1 MTSFYAM
8 STRLTKRT
16 KGHVASYQEEA
27 GVEGVNYKSA
37 SNNDEVIGSIKFV
50 WAHQGTSSSAE
61 KYEAQLL
68 ERPSDEDGCVWIKWT
83 GTGEEECIPETN
95 VVEIPSKRA
104 RNRSG
109 PIEKTA
115 AAIHTM
121 KSRKSPVK
129 EATSTARSGVTFQR
143 NSELAAAI
151 TPSPAK
157 KKPRFDA
164 TAPDKKPRYWIGTSV
179 SKVFY
184 DADKGVARPFS
195 GKITAYDP
203 EKRLYLITYED
214 GDEEEMNDEELGK
227 IVVDA
232 LTPVVKKKVQYLSK
246 NDSDLELGDSGE
258 DVKPK
263 KKAKKGKDKD
273 LTHDSD
279 SDEFKLDPDD
289 DINDDDESFAE
300 DEPIA
305 KNSTIKKKPVRKT
318 NKNKGLSPS
327 RRGRKSVGD
336 IANLSTQSVA
346 VRGLPE
352 GALARGHGG
361 FEIRALERVS
371 MLQNGSG
378 SPADA
383 LPCRILVVSSGT
395 GVSSTG
401 QPLCPASLVDQI
413 FENGEELHTLT
424 NGNICTYE
432 MITSG
437 DEAWM
442 SWDAMRRR
450 LIAAGVL
457 AEKSL
462 HLQQGFEVVVN
473 EVNCID
479 ENDTPVAETRQLK
492 QDIIDMAANQTERK
506 WALIEG
512 RSRDTA
518 MVLLSVPAWLVEHLT
533 SSTLSTNSVADHIL
547 SHTVDNEGEEI
558 GQNLSLELL
567 PRLSKEACNIRL
579 ATSLLQKSIRRRS
592 GVLCSPAPL
601 IEACQMLL
609 LPGTEARGKSSA
621 FLRTLCGSMLAEAMP
636 AYTSSEALG
645 IDSLLALWIVSL
657 ADADWIIPPILARRA
672 VSAALRAQARDSNQ
686 WIGFMRQAR
695 LAEDQ
700 ASLQDIED
708 VEQETKLLNFANRIC
723 QDDMDDSCLKHYL
736 KIGVNT
742 EGRILGL
749 RVRNCLRVLHA
760 ALGLNFTFGHW
771 GKYTGDRE
779 NGAMYVTLHQP
790 EYDDIWLQQERLI
803 APPVAEE
810 IKLLNA
816 WASPKI
822 DLSLII
828 SDKISLDNETRRA
841 AFDIQ
846 LQSSSLLLLQALLS
860 SPPTRS
866 SKYGLPMLCRQWRKL
881 SSEINPRD
889 EERMLLERV
898 QANTGSNKAIKKQD
912 DQRASAMKQMAKL
925 TSARDLFKGLSDKE
939 SELIE
944 IIEEIQEWQHQRMPG
959 MTTHPIKLE
968 CPINTSDIKYNA
980 VDDGP
985 RVSSSSG
992 LPLTDH
998 DGRTA
1003 FVLAFGRAIPLKIKV
1018 DKITTNVTVLF
1029 CGTTASPLLVQRT
1042 DHTATEETNGACIAG
1057 ASGAAA
1063 AAPRLGYVSG
1073 SGPTDDLDEDT
1084 RLQAIADQRIYCE
1097 AVKET
1102 AAAWKGGM
1110 TVSLPIPPRGV
1121 QWNLEGATGCEKE
1134 SSCKLTAT
1142 LDEKKGIWT
1151 FTIAGKVVAPL
1162 DARNVIC
1169 SCSRPSTIKSLA
1181 SSTRLNSLL
1190 MRAFYAHSKSTDAD
1204 NGNFDADGG
1213 KAGMEELGL
1222 SKRLELFEQLHSMAI
1237 NARRGGV
1244 DEGSVWGGWTELAAS
1259 GMLHS
1264 SVWRD
1269 VLLKITTRDMEHAI
1283 VGPVAVDGSGT
1294 GNDLSEGTVLRLFY
1308 ALEALYPSV
1317 LIKEGA
1323 LRWRVFP
1330 RGASYHH
1337 LLMSLEMLGRN
1348 EVRAEP
1354 KQIYRGETLGGE
1366 ICDRKLLPNPVKE
1379 EKQEERIPETTR
1391 RPRRSCATATL
1402 EAVAAVAALESD
1414 ARADRE
1420 DGDFSA
1426 KRKVKKSSLNLVDL
1440 SSEYLPVPIITSTL
1454 WEHQQR
1460 SIDSVLAGVREGKL
1474 GFADASAVGSGKTL
1488 TALATIAGVARH
1500 LQESGIS
1507 RRGSLIML
1515 PQEALLRE
1523 WLLEIAKV
1531 RYSLD
1536 EKGF

>member
-1 MTSFYAM
+1 MP
-8 STRLTKRT
+8 TRRAKRT
-16 KGHVASYQEEA
+16 IGPVASSQE
-27 GVEGVNYKSA
+27 G
-37 SNNDEVIGSIKFV
+37 DQFGSIKFV

-68 ERPSDEDGCVWIKWT
+68 ERPSDDDGCVWVKWT
-83 GTGEEECIPETN
+83 SNGEEECIPKTN
-95 VVEIPSKRA
+95 VVEIPATRA

-121 KSRKSPVK
+121 KSRNAPVK
-129 EATSTARSGVTFQR
+129 EATSAARSGVPFQR

-157 KKPRFDA
+157 KKPRVEA
-164 TAPDKKPRYWIGTSV
+164 TASDTKPRYWIGTSV

-184 DADKGVARPFS
+184 DADKGDDRSFS
-195 GKITAYDP
+195 GWITAYNS
-203 EKRLYLITYED
+203 EEGLYLITYED
-214 GDEEEMNDEELGK
+214 GDEEEMNEEELGK
-227 IVVDA
+227 FVVDA
-232 LTPVVKKKVQYLSK
+232 LTPDNTQCYSTPRRSVKTKVQYLSK
-246 NDSDLELGDSGE
+246 NDSDRELGDSDE
-258 DVKPK
+258 EVKPK
-263 KKAKKGKDKD
+263 RKAKKGKCKN

-279 SDEFKLDPDD
+279 SDEFKLDLDEEF
-289 DINDDDESFAE
+289 NDDDESFAE
-300 DEPIA
+300 DESVA
-305 KNSTIKKKPVRKT
+305 KNSTVKKKPVRKT
-318 NKNKGLSPS
+318 NNKGLSSS
-327 RRGRKSVGD
+327 RRKKSVGA
-336 IANLSTQSVA
+336 ITNLSTQSVA

-352 GALARGHGG
+352 GALARGNGG
-361 FEIRALERVS
+361 FEIRALEQVS
-371 MLQNGSG
+371 KLKNGIG
-378 SPADA
+378 SPTDA

-401 QPLCPASLVDQI
+401 QPLCPAFLVDQI
-413 FENGEELHTLT
+413 FENGEELHALT

-432 MITSG
+432 MITTG
-437 DEAWM
+437 DDAWM
-442 SWDAMRRR
+442 SWDAMRCR

-462 HLQQGFEVVVN
+462 HLQHEFEVVVT

-479 ENDTPVAETRQLK
+479 ENDTPVAETRQLN
-492 QDIIDMAANQTERK
+492 QDVIDMAANQTERK

-512 RSRDTA
+512 RARDTA
-518 MVLLSVPAWLVEHLT
+518 MVLLSVPTWLVEHST
-533 SSTLSTNSVADHIL
+533 SSKLSTNSVADHIL
-547 SHTVDNEGEEI
+547 SHISDNETEGKIE
-558 GQNLSLELL
+558 QNMSVELL
-567 PRLSKEACNIRL
+567 PRLSKEACNIKF
-579 ATSLLQKSIRRRS
+579 ATSLLQKSIRRRA

-636 AYTSSEALG
+636 AYTSAEALG

-700 ASLQDIED
+700 ASLDDIEDIED
-708 VEQETKLLNFANRIC
+708 VVQVYE
-723 QDDMDDSCLKHYL
+723 
-736 KIGVNT
+736 GVNE

-749 RVRNCLRVLHA
+749 RVRNSLRVLHA

-779 NGAMYVTLHQP
+779 NGAMYVILHQP
-790 EYDDIWLQQERLI
+790 EYDAIWLQQERLI

-810 IKLLNA
+810 IKLLNT

-822 DLSLII
+822 DLSLI
-828 SDKISLDNETRRA
+828 SLDKISLDNETRRA

-866 SKYGLPMLCRQWRKL
+866 SKYGLPMLSRQWRKL

-898 QANTGSNKAIKKQD
+898 EANTGTGSSNTAKKRQG
-912 DQRASAMKQMAKL
+912 DQRASAMKQMTQLA
-925 TSARDLFKGLSDKE
+925 SARDLFKGLSDKE
-939 SELIE
+939 IELIE
-944 IIEEIQEWQHQRMPG
+944 IIEEIQEWQRQRMSG
-959 MTTHPIKLE
+959 YFDDKKLGPIS
-968 CPINTSDIKYNA
+968 TSNIKYD
-980 VDDGP
+980 VEDGS
-985 RVSSSSG
+985 RVCSSSG
-992 LPLTDH
+992 LSLTDR
-998 DGRTA
+998 RTA
-1003 FVLAFGRAIPLKIKV
+1003 FVLAFGRAINLNIKV
-1018 DKITTNVTVLF
+1018 DKNTTRVTVLF
-1029 CGTTASPLLVQRT
+1029 CGTPESPLLVQRT
-1042 DHTATEETNGACIAG
+1042 DHTTADESAAFIAG
-1057 ASGAAA
+1057 SSGAAA

-1073 SGPTDDLDEDT
+1073 SGPTDDMDEET
-1084 RLQAIADQRIYCE
+1084 RLQAIADQKIYCE

-1102 AAAWKGGM
+1102 AIAWKGGM

-1121 QWNLEGATGCEKE
+1121 QWNLGGATGCDEE

-1142 LDEKKGIWT
+1142 LDKKNGIWT
-1151 FTIAGKVVAPL
+1151 FTIGGKVVAPL
-1162 DARNVIC
+1162 DAQNVIC
-1169 SCSRPSTIKSLA
+1169 SCSRPSTIKSL
-1181 SSTRLNSLL
+1181 SSTRLLSLL
-1190 MRAFYAHSKSTDAD
+1190 MRAFYAHLKSTDAD
-1204 NGNFDADGG
+1204 NDNFDADGG
-1213 KAGMEELGL
+1213 KVGMEELGL

-1237 NARRGGV
+1237 NARHNGV
-1244 DEGSVWGGWTELAAS
+1244 DEGTVWGGWAEIAAS
-1259 GMLHS
+1259 GRLHS

-1269 VLLKITTRDMEHAI
+1269 VLLKITTRDMDHAI
-1283 VGPVAVDGSGT
+1283 VGPVAADGSGT

-1323 LRWRVFP
+1323 LRWRVVP

-1348 EVRAEP
+1348 EVCAEP
-1354 KQIYRGETLGGE
+1354 KQIFRGETLGGE

-1379 EKQEERIPETTR
+1379 EKQEERIHATTQ
-1391 RPRRSCATATL
+1391 RPQRSCATATM
-1402 EAVAAVAALESD
+1402 EAVAAVAAFESD

-1420 DGDFSA
+1420 DEDFSA
-1426 KRKVKKSSLNLVDL
+1426 KRKVKKSLAANVDL
-1440 SSEYLPVPIITSTL
+1440 STEYLPVPIITSTL

-1474 GFADASAVGSGKTL
+1474 GFADASAVGAGKTL
-1488 TALATIAGVARH
+1488 TALATISGVANH
-1500 LQESGIS
+1500 LQESGVS

-1531 RYSLD
+1531 RYLLD
-1536 EKGF
+1536 E